1 VATIHGDE
9 CRLVRQKVS
18 EAAWNWQLFF
28 YGAPDSRGS
37 FFTRFAREIGKMMR
51 GGLLWAFL
59 IQSDARPAAVRGETL
74 RRILT
79 DISCLLL
86 LLALPCAGRA
96 AAQLTGAPQGTYSGT
111 LQAGEAQLHLLL
123 HLSKGTNGS
132 LRATLDSLE
141 QGVFAIEANSVSFA
155 NFNLKLELTSVG
167 ARFEG
172 KVSPDHASING
183 SWWQGSASIP
193 LKFVRETGAVARK
206 PGDAIFPVEGL
217 WQGAVE
223 THGMRLRFQ
232 LHISHDT
239 EGALIAALDSLD
251 QGVSGLPANHVTMK
265 DLVFHFEI
273 PSVAGVYE
281 GTLNLARNAMAGKW
295 SQTSADNLPLNFQR
309 SDQTLELRRPQT
321 PVRPFPYVEEEV
333 AFAGGADGIALAG
346 TLTLPKGAGPFPA
359 ALLIAGSGPQ
369 DRDESLA
376 NHRPFLLIAD
386 ALTRKGIAVLR
397 YDKRGVGKSTGNP
410 DTATT
415 LDLAAD
421 AQAALA
427 FLKSRKEID
436 GSRIGLLGHS
446 EGAIIAPYLAGHTKD
461 VKWVVLLAAPAT
473 TGEQTLLNQSEL
485 IGRAGGLSE
494 DQLDASLGFDQ
505 AAYAL
510 VRKEKDPNVLAE
522 KLVGLVKDSGLDAA
536 LPPAALETQLRMLA
550 SPWFRFFLDY
560 DPLPNLKAVSC
571 PVLALYGQKDLQVA
585 AKSNLPLLRQAFH
598 DSLNTQAETR
608 ELPDLNHLF
617 QHAYTGT
624 PAEYAAIEETF
635 SPDALALTVDWVG
648 VHSNSK

>member
-1 VATIHGDE
+1 
-9 CRLVRQKVS
+9 
-18 EAAWNWQLFF
+18 
-28 YGAPDSRGS
+28 
-37 FFTRFAREIGKMMR
+37 
-51 GGLLWAFL
+51 
-59 IQSDARPAAVRGETL
+59 L
-74 RRILT
+74 RRLFT
-79 DISCLLL
+79 KLSVCFTLLL
-86 LLALPCAGRA
+86 LPGAAGA
-96 AAQLTGAPQGTYSGT
+96 AAQMAGVPQGTYSGT

-123 HLSKGTNGS
+123 HLSKGANGS

-141 QGVFAIEANSVSFA
+141 QGVFAIEASSVSFA

-172 KVSPDHASING
+172 KVSPDHEIIHGNWS
-183 SWWQGSASIP
+183 QGNVSIP
-193 LKFVRETGAVARK
+193 LIFQRDTGAVARK

-239 EGALIAALDSLD
+239 EGSLIAALDSLD
-251 QGVSGLPANHVTMK
+251 QGVTGLPANHVTLK
-265 DLVFHFEI
+265 DPVFHFEI

-281 GTLNLARNAMAGKW
+281 GTLNPAKNAIAGKW
-295 SQTSADNLPLNFQR
+295 SQTSADNLPLDFNR

-321 PVRPFPYVEEEV
+321 PARPFPYAEEEV
-333 AFAGGADGIALAG
+333 TFGGGAQGNLLAG
-346 TLTLPKGAGPFPA
+346 TLTLPKGDGPFPVV
-359 ALLIAGSGPQ
+359 LLIAGSGPQ

-415 LDLAAD
+415 MDLAAD
-421 AQAALA
+421 AQSALA

-436 GSRIGLLGHS
+436 GSRIGLIGHS
-446 EGAIIAPYLAGHTKD
+446 EGAIIAPYMAGHSKE
-461 VKWVVLLAAPAT
+461 VKWLVLLAAPAT
-473 TGEQTLLNQSEL
+473 TGEKTLLNQSEL
-485 IGRAGGLSE
+485 IGRAGGLSDE
-494 DQLDASLGFDQ
+494 QLEASLGFDQ

-510 VRKEKDPNVLAE
+510 VRKEKDPNALAE
-522 KLVGLVKDSGLDAA
+522 KLVALVKESGLDAA

-560 DPLPNLKAVSC
+560 DPLPNLKAVNC
-571 PVLALYGQKDLQVA
+571 PVRALYGQKDLQVA
-585 AKSNLPLLRQAFH
+585 PKANLPLLQKALH
-598 DSLNTQAETR
+598 DSMNTQAETR
-608 ELPDLNHLF
+608 ELPELNHLF

-635 SPDALALTVDWVG
+635 SPEALALIVDWVKG
-648 VHSNSK
+648 HSASK

>member
-1 VATIHGDE
+1 MPGL
-9 CRLVRQKVS
+9 RLF
-18 EAAWNWQLFF
+18 EGNF
-28 YGAPDSRGS
+28 
-37 FFTRFAREIGKMMR
+37 
-51 GGLLWAFL
+51 
-59 IQSDARPAAVRGETL
+59 L
-74 RRILT
+74 RRHLT
-79 DISCLLL
+79 NISCLLL
-86 LLALPCAGRA
+86 LLALPCAGGA
-96 AAQLTGAPQGTYSGT
+96 AAQLTGPPQGTYSGT

-123 HLSKGTNGS
+123 HLSKGANGS

-172 KVSPDHASING
+172 KVTPDHQIIHGNWS
-183 SWWQGSASIP
+183 QGNVSIP
-193 LKFVRETGAVARK
+193 LIFRRETGAVARK

-251 QGVSGLPANHVTMK
+251 QGVTGLPANRVTLK
-265 DLVFHFEI
+265 DSVFHFEI

-281 GTLNLARNAMAGKW
+281 GTLNLARNTMTGKW

-321 PVRPFPYVEEEV
+321 PVRPFPYVEEDV
-333 AFAGGADGIALAG
+333 AFAGGADGITLAG

-376 NHRPFLLIAD
+376 SHRPFLLIAD
-386 ALTRKGIAVLR
+386 ALTRKGIVVLR

-436 GSRIGLLGHS
+436 GSRIGLIGHS
-446 EGAIIAPYLAGHTKD
+446 EGAIIAPYLAGHSKE
-461 VKWVVLLAAPAT
+461 VKWLVLLAAPAT
-473 TGEQTLLNQSEL
+473 PGEATLLNQSEL
-485 IGRAGGLSE
+485 IGRAGGLSD
-494 DQLDASLGFDQ
+494 DQLDASLGFDR

-510 VRKEKDPNVLAE
+510 VRKEKDPILLAE
-522 KLVGLVKDSGLDAA
+522 KLVGLVKETGLDAA

-571 PVLALYGQKDLQVA
+571 PVLALYGQKDLQVS
-585 AKSNLPLLRQAFH
+585 AKSNLPLVQKAFH
-598 DSLNTQAETR
+598 DSLNTQAEAR
-608 ELPDLNHLF
+608 ELPELNHLF

-635 SPDALALTVDWVG
+635 SPEALALTVDWVG
-648 VHSNSK
+648 VHSGSK

>member
-1 VATIHGDE
+1 
-9 CRLVRQKVS
+9 
-18 EAAWNWQLFF
+18 
-28 YGAPDSRGS
+28 
-37 FFTRFAREIGKMMR
+37 
-51 GGLLWAFL
+51 
-59 IQSDARPAAVRGETL
+59 L
-74 RRILT
+74 RRLLT
-79 DISCLLL
+79 IISCLLL
-86 LLALPCAGRA
+86 LLALPCAAGA

-123 HLSKGTNGS
+123 HLSKGANGS

-172 KVSPDHASING
+172 KVSPDHASIDGN
-183 SWWQGSASIP
+183 WWQGTASIP
-193 LKFVRETGAVARK
+193 LKFRRETGAVARK
-206 PGDAIFPVEGL
+206 PGDSIFPVEGL
-217 WQGAVE
+217 WQGAVD

-239 EGALIAALDSLD
+239 QGALIAALDSLD
-251 QGVSGLPANHVTMK
+251 QGVTGLPANHVALK
-265 DLVFHFEI
+265 DSVLHFEI

-281 GTLNLARNAMAGKW
+281 GTLNLARNAMTGKW

-321 PVRPFPYVEEEV
+321 PLRPFPYVEQDV
-333 AFAGGADGIALAG
+333 AFAGGADSITLAG

-376 NHRPFLLIAD
+376 SHRPFLLIAD

-415 LDLAAD
+415 MDLAAD

-436 GSRIGLLGHS
+436 GSRIGLIGHS
-446 EGAIIAPYLAGHTKD
+446 EGAIIAPYLAGHAKE
-461 VKWVVLLAAPAT
+461 VKWLVLLAAPAT

-485 IGRAGGLSE
+485 IGRVGGLSDE
-494 DQLDASLGFDQ
+494 QLEPSLGFDR

-522 KLVGLVKDSGLDAA
+522 KLVGLVKESGLDAA

-571 PVLALYGQKDLQVA
+571 PVLALYGQKDLQVP
-585 AKSNLPLLRQAFH
+585 AKANLPLVRQAFH
-598 DSLNTQAETR
+598 DSLNTQAEAR
-608 ELPDLNHLF
+608 ELPELNHLF

-648 VHSNSK
+648 VHSDSK

>member
-1 VATIHGDE
+1 MPGL
-9 CRLVRQKVS
+9 RLF
-18 EAAWNWQLFF
+18 EGNF
-28 YGAPDSRGS
+28 
-37 FFTRFAREIGKMMR
+37 
-51 GGLLWAFL
+51 
-59 IQSDARPAAVRGETL
+59 L
-74 RRILT
+74 RRHLT
-79 DISCLLL
+79 NISCLLL
-86 LLALPCAGRA
+86 LLALPCAGGA
-96 AAQLTGAPQGTYSGT
+96 AAQLTGPPQGTYSGT

-123 HLSKGTNGS
+123 HLSKGANGS

-172 KVSPDHASING
+172 KVTPDHQIIHGNWS
-183 SWWQGSASIP
+183 QGNVSIP
-193 LKFVRETGAVARK
+193 LIFRRETGAAARQ

-251 QGVSGLPANHVTMK
+251 QGVTGLPANRVTLK
-265 DLVFHFEI
+265 DSVFHFEI

-281 GTLNLARNAMAGKW
+281 GTLNLARNTMTGKW

-321 PVRPFPYVEEEV
+321 PVRPFPYVEEDV
-333 AFAGGADGIALAG
+333 AFAGGADGITLAG

-376 NHRPFLLIAD
+376 SHRPFLLIAD

-436 GSRIGLLGHS
+436 GSRIGLIGHS
-446 EGAIIAPYLAGHTKD
+446 EGAIIAPYLAGHSKE
-461 VKWVVLLAAPAT
+461 VKWLVLLAAPAT
-473 TGEQTLLNQSEL
+473 PGEATLLNQSEL
-485 IGRAGGLSE
+485 IGRAGGLSD
-494 DQLDASLGFDQ
+494 DQLDASLGFDR

-510 VRKEKDPNVLAE
+510 VRKEKDPNLLAE
-522 KLVGLVKDSGLDAA
+522 KLVGLVKETGLDAA

-571 PVLALYGQKDLQVA
+571 PVLALYGQKDLQVS
-585 AKSNLPLLRQAFH
+585 AKSNLPLVQKAFH
-598 DSLNTQAETR
+598 DSLNTQAEAR
-608 ELPDLNHLF
+608 ELPELNHLF

-635 SPDALALTVDWVG
+635 SPEALALTVDWVG
-648 VHSNSK
+648 VHSGSK

>member
-1 VATIHGDE
+1 
-9 CRLVRQKVS
+9 
-18 EAAWNWQLFF
+18 
-28 YGAPDSRGS
+28 
-37 FFTRFAREIGKMMR
+37 
-51 GGLLWAFL
+51 
-59 IQSDARPAAVRGETL
+59 L
-74 RRILT
+74 RRLFT
-79 DISCLLL
+79 KLSVCFTLLL
-86 LLALPCAGRA
+86 LPGAAGA
-96 AAQLTGAPQGTYSGT
+96 AAQMAGVPQGTYSGT

-123 HLSKGTNGS
+123 HLSKGANGS

-141 QGVFAIEANSVSFA
+141 QGVFAIEASSVSFA

-172 KVSPDHASING
+172 KVSPDHEIIHGNWS
-183 SWWQGSASIP
+183 QGNVSIP
-193 LKFVRETGAVARK
+193 LIFQRDTGAVARK

-239 EGALIAALDSLD
+239 EGSLIAALDSLD
-251 QGVSGLPANHVTMK
+251 QGVTGLPANHVTLK
-265 DLVFHFEI
+265 DPVFHFEI

-281 GTLNLARNAMAGKW
+281 GTLNPAKNAIAGKW
-295 SQTSADNLPLNFQR
+295 SQTSADNLPLDFNR

-321 PVRPFPYVEEEV
+321 PARPFPYAEEEV
-333 AFAGGADGIALAG
+333 TFGGGAQGNLLAG
-346 TLTLPKGAGPFPA
+346 TLTLPKGDGPFPVV
-359 ALLIAGSGPQ
+359 LLIAGSGPQ

-386 ALTRKGIAVLR
+386 TLTRKGIAVLR

-415 LDLAAD
+415 MDLAAD
-421 AQAALA
+421 AQSALA

-436 GSRIGLLGHS
+436 GSRIGLIGHS
-446 EGAIIAPYLAGHTKD
+446 EGAIIAPYMAGHSKE
-461 VKWVVLLAAPAT
+461 VKWLVLLAAPAT
-473 TGEQTLLNQSEL
+473 TGEKTLLNQSEL
-485 IGRAGGLSE
+485 IGRAGGLSDE
-494 DQLDASLGFDQ
+494 QLEASLGFDQ

-510 VRKEKDPNVLAE
+510 VRKEKDPNALAE
-522 KLVGLVKDSGLDAA
+522 KLVALVKESGLDAA

-560 DPLPNLKAVSC
+560 DPLPNLKAVNC

-585 AKSNLPLLRQAFH
+585 PKANLPLLQKALH
-598 DSLNTQAETR
+598 DSMNTQAETR
-608 ELPDLNHLF
+608 ELPELNHLF

-635 SPDALALTVDWVG
+635 SPEALALIVDWVKG
-648 VHSNSK
+648 HSASK

>member
-1 VATIHGDE
+1 
-9 CRLVRQKVS
+9 
-18 EAAWNWQLFF
+18 
-28 YGAPDSRGS
+28 
-37 FFTRFAREIGKMMR
+37 
-51 GGLLWAFL
+51 
-59 IQSDARPAAVRGETL
+59 L

-79 DISCLLL
+79 DFSCLLL

-96 AAQLTGAPQGTYSGT
+96 AAQLTGVPQGTYSGT

-123 HLSKGTNGS
+123 HLSKSANGS

-155 NFNLKLELTSVG
+155 NFDLKLELTSVG
-167 ARFEG
+167 AHFEG
-172 KVSPDHASING
+172 KVTPDHEIIHG
-183 SWWQGSASIP
+183 SWSQGNVSIP
-193 LKFVRETGAVARK
+193 LIFRRETGATARK

-251 QGVSGLPANHVTMK
+251 QAVSGLPANHVTFK
-265 DLVFHFEI
+265 DSVFHFEI

-321 PVRPFPYVEEEV
+321 PVRPFPYVEEDV
-333 AFAGGADGIALAG
+333 AFAGGADGLKLAG

-397 YDKRGVGKSTGNP
+397 YDKRGVGQSTGNP
-410 DTATT
+410 DIATT

-436 GSRIGLLGHS
+436 GSKIGLIGHS
-446 EGAIIAPYLAGHTKD
+446 EGAMIAPYLAGHTKD

-473 TGEQTLLNQSEL
+473 TGEKTLLNQSEL

-494 DQLDASLGFDQ
+494 EQLDASLGFDQ

-522 KLVGLVKDSGLDAA
+522 KLVGLVKESGLDAA

-560 DPLPNLKAVSC
+560 DPLPNLKAVTC

-585 AKSNLPLLRQAFH
+585 AKSNLPLVQQAFR

-608 ELPDLNHLF
+608 ELPGLNHLF

-635 SPDALALTVDWVG
+635 SPDALAMTVDWVG
-648 VHSNSK
+648 VHSYSK